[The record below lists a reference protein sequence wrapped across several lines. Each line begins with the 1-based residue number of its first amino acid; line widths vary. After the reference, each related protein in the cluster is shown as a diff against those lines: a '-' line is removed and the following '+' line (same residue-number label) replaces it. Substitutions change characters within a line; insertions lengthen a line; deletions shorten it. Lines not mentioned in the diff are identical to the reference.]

1 MRLRY
6 HRRGMRSWLAATVA
20 VLLGSSAMVGAAPAS
35 AQRREADVEEARA
48 RFVAGQAAV
57 ESGRW
62 ADAVDDFRRAYELSE
77 VPAALYNVGFAL
89 RALGRHREARDVF
102 DRLLSHHADMEAPL
116 REEAE
121 RFRREA
127 AARVIALELIGLE
140 PGVTHAIRFDG
151 RPVADRGQRPVS
163 IEGDP
168 GSHALTVRR
177 DGYEP
182 FVWEGALRDGER
194 REIAIELLPVA
205 TDGAPRGE
213 DEGGGVFSSPV
224 FWVVVG
230 AVLIGGGIAAF
241 VVIQGSGELEP
252 NSDRVVEL

>member
-1 MRLRY
+1 MRI
-6 HRRGMRSWLAATVA
+6 WIAATAA
-20 VLLGSSAMVGAAPAS
+20 VLLGSSALVAS
-35 AQRREADVEEARA
+35 EQRREADLEEARA

-102 DRLLSHHADMEAPL
+102 ERLLGRHADMDATL
-116 REEAE
+116 REEAQ

-127 AARVIALELIGLE
+127 AARVVALELVGLD

-151 RPVADRGQRPVS
+151 RPVPDEGQRPVA

-168 GSHALTVRR
+168 GTHALTVRR
-177 DGYEP
+177 EGHEP

-194 REIAIELLPVA
+194 REIAIELLPV
-205 TDGAPRGE
+205 GAGGGGGGGV
-213 DEGGGVFSSPV
+213 DEGGGVLSSPI

-230 AVLIGGGIAAF
+230 AALIGGGVAAF
-241 VVIQGSGELEP
+241 LVIQGGGQLEP

>member
-1 MRLRY
+1 MRF
-6 HRRGMRSWLAATVA
+6 WVTATLAVMVA
-20 VLLGSSAMVGAAPAS
+20 SIAVSVSAPAA
-35 AQRREADVEEARA
+35 AQRREADLEEARA

-102 DRLLSHHADMEAPL
+102 DRLLTRHPDMDATL
-116 REEAE
+116 REEAQ
-121 RFRREA
+121 RYRREA
-127 AARVIALELIGLE
+127 AARVVALELIGLE
-140 PGVTHAIRFDG
+140 PGVPHAIRFDG
-151 RPVADRGQRPVS
+151 RPVADQGQRPVS

-168 GSHALTVRR
+168 GTHALTVRR
-177 DGYEP
+177 DGYEA

-194 REIAIELLPVA
+194 REIAVELLPLGSGGGGA
-205 TDGAPRGE
+205 SGTDG
-213 DEGGGVFSSPV
+213 DDGGSIFTSPV

-230 AVLIGGGIAAF
+230 ALLVGGGVAAYL
-241 VVIQGSGELEP
+241 ILQDGGLEP